1 MKPKFK
7 DMLAWEQAQAL
18 MQPTFIRVIDNVR
31 KQLDTSDWQGS
42 YQEITEPLP
51 GYHLCL
57 TRMARSLEVDVWNL
71 CYQVCFSNYHPAITE
86 NFNEN
91 NFKSYEV
98 EVDTRLIDETGEI
111 DWHLLDSKAQQL
123 VYEVFENLPSQE

>member
-7 DMLAWEQAQAL
+7 NMLAWEQAQAL

-42 YQEITEPLP
+42 YKEITEPLP

-57 TRMARSLEVDVWNL
+57 TRQARSLEVDVWNL
-71 CYQVCFSNYHPAITE
+71 CYQVCFSNYHPAIIE

-91 NFKSYEV
+91 NFTSYEV
-98 EVDTRLIDETGEI
+98 EIDTRLIDETGEI

-123 VYEVFENLPSQE
+123 VHDVFENLPS